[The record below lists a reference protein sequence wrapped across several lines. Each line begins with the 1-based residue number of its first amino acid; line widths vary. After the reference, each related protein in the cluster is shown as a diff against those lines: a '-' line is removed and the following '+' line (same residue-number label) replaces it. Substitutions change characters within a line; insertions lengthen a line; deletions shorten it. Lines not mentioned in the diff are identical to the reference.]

1 MNIKYIGFYDI
12 ENSKSDRVSNIAAIK
27 KMDYITNSLIKL
39 GYNVEIISPSW
50 MGINSKVKFEKKQV
64 LKRKE
69 NLMITRCL
77 SWYTKSKIT
86 EKIKI
91 FYSLVWLFLYLLINT
106 KKGENI
112 LVYHAEW
119 LSYPIIMAKFIKRFE
134 LILEVEEI
142 YSKVWKK
149 SKSLEKMENRLL
161 KSGDKYLFVSDEL
174 RKLFDIEDE
183 KCTVLY
189 GAYNVVEIEE
199 RKKFDKEY
207 IDLIYAGS
215 IDEVKGGA
223 FKSLDIILELPSNYK
238 LHILGSGKEKSIKAL
253 NNRIKEINKIKNEN
267 VCYYSG
273 VLHGKNFNNY
283 LMKCDIALNPQH
295 IGDYMGTAFPSK
307 IISYLSH
314 NLHVVTTPIK
324 SIKTSIIKDYIV
336 FANDDQTQSFI
347 EAIESVNLADENFTT
362 NIVKNLDEKFMAEL
376 NELIKYKI
384 K

>member
-27 KMDYITNSLIKL
+27 KMDYITNSLIKI
-39 GYNVEIISPSW
+39 GFNVEIISPSW
-50 MGINSKVKFEKKQV
+50 MGRNSKVKFERKQV
-64 LKRKE
+64 SKRNESHKV
-69 NLMITRCL
+69 TRCL
-77 SWYTKSKIT
+77 SWYTKSKT
-86 EKIKI
+86 AEKIKVI
-91 FYSLVWLFLYLLINT
+91 YSLFWLFLYLLINV
-106 KKGENI
+106 KKGESI

-119 LSYPIIMAKFIKRFE
+119 LSYPVRMAKFIKRFE

-149 SKSLEKMENRLL
+149 SKSLEKMEDKLI

-174 RKLFDIEDE
+174 RKLFDIKDE
-183 KCTVLY
+183 KCIVLY
-189 GAYNVVEIEE
+189 GAYNVVELKGNE
-199 RKKFDKEY
+199 KFNKGY

-223 FKSLDIILELPSNYK
+223 FKSLDIILGLPDNYK
-238 LHILGSGKEKSIKAL
+238 LHILGSGNEKNIKTL
-253 NNRIKEINKIKNEN
+253 NNKINEINKIKNEK
-267 VCYYSG
+267 VCYYAG

-324 SIKTSIIKDYIV
+324 SIKTSKIKDYIV

-347 EAIESVNLADENFTT
+347 EAIESVNLSEENQSTY
-362 NIVKNLDEKFMAEL
+362 IIKNLDENFL
-376 NELIKYKI
+376 NDLNKLIKL
-384 K
+384 

>member
-1 MNIKYIGFYDI
+1 
-12 ENSKSDRVSNIAAIK
+12 
-27 KMDYITNSLIKL
+27 
-39 GYNVEIISPSW
+39 
-50 MGINSKVKFEKKQV
+50 MGINKKVKYEKKQV

-77 SWYTKSKIT
+77 SWHTKSKIT

-119 LSYPIIMAKFIKRFE
+119 LSYPVIMAKFIKRFE

-253 NNRIKEINKIKNEN
+253 NNRIKEINKIKNDN

-347 EAIESVNLADENFTT
+347 EAIE
-362 NIVKNLDEKFMAEL
+362 
-376 NELIKYKI
+376 
-384 K
+384 